1 MAGGSAQGKRVQM
14 RFIIYGVGAIGGTLA
29 VKLTLA
35 GHEVIGIA
43 RPAQRAAI
51 DRDGL
56 LLRTPDGDLRARFRT
71 VAEPN
76 EIDFL
81 PDDVIFLSMKTQHT
95 GPALLD
101 LRDAGVDRQMLV
113 CAQNGVSNEPM
124 ALRYFDNVFGAMVE
138 MPVSYLTPGEVV
150 AFRHPR
156 PGVIEIGRYPG
167 GASNEAV
174 RLCALLDAA
183 GFLAAPHDDIMRRKH
198 GKLFVNLANGI
209 DIVLGAA
216 SRDGTYAVRAREEA
230 RAVFLKAGI
239 GYDEIGGPDPERDA
253 LMQPGAVA
261 GAVQVGSS
269 AMQSMVRGAGS
280 VEVDY
285 LNGQI
290 AFLGRLHGVPTP
302 VNAFFTELSAKLVRT
317 GAEPGKMGEEE
328 VDRLFAD
335 WQAKRNA

>member
-1 MAGGSAQGKRVQM
+1 M

-43 RPAQRAAI
+43 RPAQREAI

-56 LLRTPDGDLRARFRT
+56 LLKTPDGELRARFKT
-71 VAEPN
+71 VAHPG
-76 EIDFL
+76 EIAFG
-81 PDDVIFLSMKTQHT
+81 PDDVVFLAMKTQHT
-95 GPALLD
+95 GAALLD
-101 LRDAGVDRQMLV
+101 LRDAGFGRQMLV

-138 MPVSYLTPGEVV
+138 MPVSYLTQGEVV

-156 PGVIEIGRYPG
+156 PGLIEIGRYPG
-167 GASNEAV
+167 GASGEAE
-174 RLCALLDAA
+174 RLCDLLDKA
-183 GFLAAPHDDIMRRKH
+183 GFLAEAYDDIMRRKH

-216 SRDGTYAVRAREEA
+216 ARDGVYAERAREEA
-230 RAVFLKAGI
+230 RAVFSRAGI
-239 GYDEIGGPDPERDA
+239 GYDVIGAPDPERDA
-253 LMQPGAVA
+253 LMQPGEVA

-302 VNAFFTELSAKLVRT
+302 VNAFFTELSAELVKT
-317 GAEPGKMGEEE
+317 GAEPGAMSEEE

-335 WQAKRNA
+335 WQAQRDA

>member
-1 MAGGSAQGKRVQM
+1 M

-43 RPAQRAAI
+43 RPAQREAI
-51 DRDGL
+51 DRNGL
-56 LLRTPDGDLRARFRT
+56 VLRTPDGDLQARFRT
-71 VAEPN
+71 VARPAD
-76 EIDFL
+76 IAL
-81 PDDVIFLSMKTQHT
+81 MPDDVVFLCMKTQHT
-95 GPALLD
+95 GAALLE
-101 LRDAGVDRQMLV
+101 LRDAGLDRQMLV

-156 PGVIEIGRYPG
+156 PGLIEIGRYPG
-167 GASNEAV
+167 GPSAAAV
-174 RLCALLDAA
+174 ELCDLLDKA
-183 GFLAAPHDDIMRRKH
+183 GFLATPQDDIMRRKH

-216 SRDGTYAVRAREEA
+216 SRDGAYAEKARQEA
-230 RAVFLKAGI
+230 RAVFDKAGI
-239 GYDEIGGPDPERDA
+239 GHDAIGLPDPARDA
-253 LMQPGAVA
+253 LMQDGKVA

-269 AMQSMVRGAGS
+269 AMQSLVRGAGS

-302 VNAFFTELSAKLVRT
+302 VNTFFTELSAELVRT
-317 GAEPGKMGEEE
+317 GAEPGKMSETE